1 MAEYGAGANLLK
13 PSVFI
18 SYSRENLD
26 FADQLDTALLA
37 CGFSCLRDQRAI
49 SPGEDW
55 RIRLAAM
62 IRVSDCVVFVLTAA
76 SARSPEC
83 LREYEQA
90 KELKKRILPVVP
102 GGSRELVGVK
112 PPEGLDTINYVFFH
126 GEPEQEQSGWGKGL
140 KRLVD
145 ALNTDIDW
153 LHEHTRYLQKATEW
167 ERSGRKPNKL
177 LFDDDVAAAKDW
189 AVQQPSNALG
199 LTGLQREF
207 IQASDEEDKAK
218 KNAERQQIK
227 DREEMVGAK
236 EAAVKQKEDAVKQK
250 EEEVK
255 KREKTERVRNVMAVL
270 TCFGFVVAFGFAV
283 SFRNILGHAQDIIGQ
298 VRFNMDEQAQAS
310 ALGIFKEAEYFGDV
324 ASIRWVGVGY
334 RNGWGTRR
342 NYSEAVWAFRF
353 AAFLGDTEA
362 MDNLGSIYESGEGKE
377 QGIAQDYL
385 EAYNWY
391 KKAADKGDQNA
402 MNNLGRL
409 YYDGHYDGQE
419 DVQDRQKASEWF
431 RRAAGVSEHETCTL
445 LPEPTRSSAHS
456 GPVPDALYNLGRLY
470 DDRERNGN
478 AANAAEARCWYE
490 MAAIAGHTAA
500 MLKLGSIY
508 EAGRGVEQ
516 NVAEAIKWYEKAAK
530 NKDMEGM
537 FNLAALS
544 EAGRGIAP
552 DRGGALIWYARAAG
566 DDMKAE
572 FDPYGVGSALKVG
585 AFFENGFCAPPDP
598 AEARAW
604 RERAG
609 KMGDEGVRAHLRSPS
624 KETVAD
630 DLK

>member
-1 MAEYGAGANLLK
+1 MAEYGVGANLPK

-37 CGFSCLRDQRAI
+37 CGFTCLRDQRAI

-62 IRVSDCVVFVLTAA
+62 IRVSDSVVFVLTAA
-76 SARSPEC
+76 SARSLEC

-102 GGSRELVGVK
+102 VGSRELVGVK

-126 GEPEQEQSGWGKGL
+126 DEPEQEQSGWGKGL

-145 ALNTDIDW
+145 ALNTDLDW
-153 LHEHTRYLQKATEW
+153 LHEHTRYLQRATEW
-167 ERSGRKPNKL
+167 ERSARKKNKL
-177 LFDDDVAAAKDW
+177 LSDDDVAAAKDW
-189 AVQQPSNALG
+189 AVQQPRNAPG
-199 LTGLQREF
+199 LTDLQREF

-227 DREEMVGAK
+227 EREEMVGEK
-236 EAAVKQKEDAVKQK
+236 EAAVKQKEEAVKQK

-255 KREKTERVRNVMAVL
+255 KRAKMERVRNVIAVVL
-270 TCFGFVVAFGFAV
+270 CFALVATIGFAY
-283 SFRNILGHAQDIIGQ
+283 FFYKTLGHAQDIIGQ
-298 VRFNMDEQAQAS
+298 VRFKMDEQAQAS
-310 ALGIFKEAEYFGDV
+310 ALGMFSEAEYFNV
-324 ASIRWVGVGY
+324 ASMRWVGVGY
-334 RNGWGTRR
+334 RNGWGISR
-342 NYSEAVWAFRF
+342 NYSEAVRAFRW

-431 RRAAGVSEHETCTL
+431 RKAASVPEHETCTSL
-445 LPEPTRSSAHS
+445 AEPTRSSAHS

-490 MAAIAGHTAA
+490 KAAIAGHTAA

-530 NKDMEGM
+530 NKDAESM

-552 DRGGALIWYARAAG
+552 DRGRALIWYARAAG

-572 FDPYGVGSALKVG
+572 FDPYRVGSTLKVG

-624 KETVAD
+624 KETVAG